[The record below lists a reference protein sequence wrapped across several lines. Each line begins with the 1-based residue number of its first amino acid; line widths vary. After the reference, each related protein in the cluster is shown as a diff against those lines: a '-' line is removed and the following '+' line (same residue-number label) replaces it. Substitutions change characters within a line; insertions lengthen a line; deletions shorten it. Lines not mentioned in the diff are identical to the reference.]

1 MVIPCRDDLIGFT
14 FSDIIIREKRG
25 DLESAGQ
32 IAQLNK
38 FQGRE
43 ELESAAQIA
52 HLDKLL
58 GRDGSAERGEGFQD
72 DIVNLKRRSDVQT
85 ITM

>member
-1 MVIPCRDDLIGFT
+1 MSVYVLRSAIASRAQYEPMVIPCRDDLIGFT

-32 IAQLNK
+32 FAQLNE

-43 ELESAAQIA
+43 ELESGVQIA
-52 HLDKLL
+52 HL
-58 GRDGSAERGEGFQD
+58 
-72 DIVNLKRRSDVQT
+72 
-85 ITM
+85 